1 MADAPQ
7 KLPIPVPLIV
17 LDGVGALLFALG
29 AAERYG
35 NVRLLSDL
43 IAVPQ
48 IDIVAIAG
56 GAAIMAIAMV
66 GILRAALSAN
76 RSRR

>member
-1 MADAPQ
+1 MADVPQ
-7 KLPIPVPLIV
+7 RLPIPVPLIV

-48 IDIVAIAG
+48 IDIVA
-56 GAAIMAIAMV
+56 MAIAMV
-66 GILRAALSAN
+66 GIVRAALSAN